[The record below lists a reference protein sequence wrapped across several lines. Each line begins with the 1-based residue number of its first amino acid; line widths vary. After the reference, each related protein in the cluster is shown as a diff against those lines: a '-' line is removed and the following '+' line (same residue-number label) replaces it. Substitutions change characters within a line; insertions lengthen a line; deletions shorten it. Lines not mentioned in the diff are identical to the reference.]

1 MKQGM
6 AALLRDL
13 LSRITSG
20 AEVETIDEFLGEE
33 AVADHKALQAVSTL
47 KQIRLLL
54 SRDASNGID
63 SRQGEHSGL
72 HSTRPQLT
80 RVRYE
85 HLSMS
90 RPSNRTDQLQT
101 AIYKTSSS
109 RGNTKS
115 HVLLEW
121 KRVDTG
127 VAQQVGRRVMSLA
140 LLLSTASDES
150 FHALKCLGYVQKAT
164 SGSEVSY
171 AYVFEL
177 VDLLQTPS
185 IKTPLRV
192 LSLSAIMQLPQKP
205 SLTERISMCLSVAE
219 NVLQLHTAGW
229 LHKGICAKNVLFIDG
244 EGLGL
249 ARPRWKGPYVAG
261 YDFTRNTLEET
272 ETMPLDDNQILYRH
286 PKFFESRS
294 TYRKEYDLH
303 APGCVLL
310 EIVLWQGLEDILE
323 ETDSASVQAIAT
335 SNGVRSQDQQAYE
348 RRKRLMHN
356 KKALEAKATAQPIMD
371 RVAFAGGDQIRQA
384 IEWCFFPGLETDDES
399 DISKEIEISVD
410 TQLAIVNA
418 IRSLQKL

>member
-1 MKQGM
+1 
-6 AALLRDL
+6 
-13 LSRITSG
+13 
-20 AEVETIDEFLGEE
+20 
-33 AVADHKALQAVSTL
+33 
-47 KQIRLLL
+47 
-54 SRDASNGID
+54 
-63 SRQGEHSGL
+63 
-72 HSTRPQLT
+72 
-80 RVRYE
+80 
-85 HLSMS
+85 
-90 RPSNRTDQLQT
+90 
-101 AIYKTSSS
+101 
-109 RGNTKS
+109 
-115 HVLLEW
+115 
-121 KRVDTG
+121 
-127 VAQQVGRRVMSLA
+127 MSLA
-140 LLLSTASDES
+140 LLLSTASES

-177 VDLLQTPS
+177 VDLLQTPK

-192 LSLSAIMQLPQKP
+192 SSLSAIMQLPQRP
-205 SLTERISMCLSVAE
+205 GLSERISMCLSVAE
-219 NVLQLHTAGW
+219 NILQVHTAGW
-229 LHKGICAKNVLFIDG
+229 LHKGICAMNVLFIDV

-249 ARPRWKGPYVAG
+249 ARLKWKGPYVAG

-294 TYRKEYDLH
+294 TYRKEYNLH
-303 APGCVLL
+303 ALGCVLL

-348 RRKRLMHN
+348 RRKRLMHY

-384 IEWCFFPGLETDDES
+384 IERCFFPGLETDDES
-399 DISKEIEISVD
+399 DISEELEISVD